1 MRRHRRPPGF
11 TLIELM
17 VVIAIIAMLVG
28 LLLPAV
34 QRARESG
41 RRSQCANNSK
51 EIQTGLLQFAVSK
64 DRIPYLVT
72 TLPRYSPDAMFIAAG
87 WVPEILAYLGR
98 NDLFQIYQS
107 NIPSAEATGQV
118 YTPTGSQPGPAGYM
132 FIQYVEQLVCPSDSA
147 KLMTTV
153 APTAANQGV
162 GAQAPLSYAANA
174 GYPDQTLNAN
184 FSFDFKE
191 NGLFF
196 NRWVETIPGKA
207 SGLFPA
213 APTTN
218 LTYISQ
224 NDGTSTTLLFGENMD
239 ARFWAYYGGP
249 SPSGQLASFC
259 YHETY
264 ANGVDSEDPQG
275 LLWMDAAP
283 LSATTV
289 TLPIPPLGLNQ
300 GYNGLPPGDPGLP
313 AALQAVIKPG
323 SSDLGS
329 PTAYQPG
336 GGYLGRPSSPHP
348 GGFHI
353 TFADGHT
360 QFMSQ
365 DVTYQIYA
373 ELMTPCGA
381 KARPAG
387 SGNYTQGVSPT
398 PQLQN
403 WQTAPISSNMLSP

>member
-1 MRRHRRPPGF
+1 MGRHRLASGF
-11 TLIELM
+11 TLVELM
-17 VVIAIIAMLVG
+17 VVIAIVAMLVG

-51 EIQTGLLQFAVSK
+51 EIQTALLQFAVSK

-72 TLPRYSPDAMFIAAG
+72 TLPRYSPNASFIAAG

-107 NIPSAEATGQV
+107 NIPSAQATGQA
-118 YTPTGSQPGPAGYM
+118 GPGGYM
-132 FIQYVEQLVCPSDSA
+132 FIQYVEQLVCPSDTA
-147 KLMTTV
+147 KPMTAI

-196 NRWVETIPGKA
+196 NRWVETISG
-207 SGLFPA
+207 SGLFPP

-218 LTYISQ
+218 LTYISA
-224 NDGTSTTLLFGENMD
+224 NDGTSTTILFGENMD
-239 ARFWAYYGGP
+239 ASFWAYYNGP
-249 SPSGQLASFC
+249 SATGVLASFC

-275 LLWMDAAP
+275 LLWMDEAP
-283 LSATTV
+283 GSATAV

-300 GYNGLPPGDPGLP
+300 GYNGLPPGDPNLP

-323 SSDLGS
+323 STTDLG
-329 PTAYQPG
+329 PATAYQPG

-365 DVTYQIYA
+365 DVKYQIYA

-387 SGNYTQGVSPT
+387 SGNYTQGTCPNL
-398 PQLQN
+398 QLQT
-403 WQTAPISSNMLSP
+403 WQTAPISSDLLNP